1 MEKIIETL
9 NRLLPDFVVQPVSQ
23 GDGHTRST
31 RIDLPTAVGA
41 EYLFELWIRPETQIG
56 ARLIEGGADCNYFWY
71 LPFEDADYSGS
82 TKILDQRFCETVEK
96 LLTHNTRIIYR
107 SGWLSWQFRCDYET
121 QGRWKKISYNSTLK
135 LAGWKVP
142 KLAGK
147 RRTYQSPALVRNA

>member
-9 NRLLPDFVVQPVSQ
+9 NRLLPDFVVQPVSR

-31 RIDLPTAVGA
+31 RIELPTAVGA
-41 EYLFELWIRPETQIG
+41 EYLFELWIRPEMQIG

-82 TKILDQRFCETVEK
+82 TKMLDQRFCETVEK

-107 SGWLSWQFRCDYET
+107 SGLLSWQFRCDYET

-147 RRTYQSPALVRNA
+147 SRIYRSPALVPNA

>member
-1 MEKIIETL
+1 VEKIIETL
-9 NRLLPDFVVQPVSQ
+9 NRLLPDFVVQPVSR

-31 RIDLPTAVGA
+31 RIELPTAVGA
-41 EYLFELWIRPETQIG
+41 EYLFELWIRPEMQIG

-82 TKILDQRFCETVEK
+82 TKMLDQRFCETVEK

-107 SGWLSWQFRCDYET
+107 SGLLSWQFRCDYET

-147 RRTYQSPALVRNA
+147 SRIYRSPALVPNA